1 MIELSRSQAV
11 AETPRR
17 RIFFVSNGVFGRQP
31 AGGDI
36 HLLHTIRAAAQ
47 AGWQAECFGGPA
59 LQHHLKEW
67 NLPARMILTSP
78 PDDQELRHYSL
89 SGQFRL
95 LWTFFRRF
103 AVTVRKLKQV
113 PADAVVFS
121 ATDYWF
127 DVLPVVFSKARL
139 KVVVLQMQAPTLRE
153 VIFRTRVDVE
163 AARIASLHYCLS
175 QWISLTALRWCRA
188 KRLVVVQPLLQVAAL
203 KKGFRPAEVACIPNG
218 VDVETADSVPA
229 QEKVFDVVWMGRVHR
244 QKGIDDLMQALQF
257 LARNFPDFRALL
269 IGNLKPALGA
279 RVEELGLAAN
289 VEFCGYLSGA
299 EKFRRLKSARLFLM
313 PSRHEGLPIVVG
325 EALACGL
332 PVVAYE
338 LEMYRPF
345 FGSLLHYV
353 PCFNAEQ
360 FSSDAAKLLKRLRD
374 DEQLINDEE
383 LASFKRNNSWGEIE
397 RQLTDL
403 LAATSE
409 QSTV

>member
-1 MIELSRSQAV
+1 MIELARSEAM
-11 AETPRR
+11 AATPRR
-17 RIFFVSNGVFGRQP
+17 RIFFVSNGVFGDQP

-47 AGWQAECFGGPA
+47 AGWQVECFGGPS

-67 NLPARMILTSP
+67 KLPARMIFTSP
-78 PDDQELRHYSL
+78 PDEQELRHYNL
-89 SGQFRL
+89 FGQFRL

-103 AVTVRKLKQV
+103 AATVKRLKQV
-113 PADAVVFS
+113 EADAVVFS

-127 DVLPVVFSKARL
+127 DVLPAVFSKAKL

-175 QWISLTALRWCRA
+175 QWISLAALRRCRH
-188 KRLVVVQPLLQVAAL
+188 KRLVVVQPLLQAAAL
-203 KKGFRPAEVACIPNG
+203 KKGFLPAEVACIPNG
-218 VDVETADSVPA
+218 VDVETADNVPE
-229 QEKVFDVVWMGRVHR
+229 QEKQFDVVWMGRVHR
-244 QKGIDDLMQALQF
+244 QKGIDDLMMALQF
-257 LARNFPDFRALL
+257 LARTFPDFRALL

-279 RVEELGLAAN
+279 RVEELGLTAN

-299 EKFRRLKSARLFLM
+299 EKFRRLKGARLFLM

-345 FGSLLHYV
+345 FGSLIRYA
-353 PCFNAEQ
+353 PCFDVEKFCA
-360 FSSDAAKLLKRLRD
+360 SAAGALKRLRAGERLL
-374 DEQLINDEE
+374 DETD
-383 LASFKRNNSWGEIE
+383 LARFKQTNSWPEVE

-403 LAATSE
+403 LA
-409 QSTV
+409 QSA

>member
-1 MIELSRSQAV
+1 MIESSRPPAM
-11 AETPRR
+11 AETPPR
-17 RIFFVSNGVFGRQP
+17 RIVFVSNGVFGRQP

-47 AGWQAECFGGPA
+47 AGWQVECFGGPA

-67 NLPARMILTSP
+67 NLPARMIFTSP

-103 AVTVRKLKQV
+103 AATAKRLKQV

-163 AARIASLHYCLS
+163 ATRIASLHYCLS
-175 QWISLTALRWCRA
+175 QWISLTALRWCRT
-188 KRLVVVQPLLQVAAL
+188 KRLVVVQPLLQAAAL
-203 KKGFRPAEVACIPNG
+203 KKGFLPAEVACIPNG

-229 QEKVFDVVWMGRVHR
+229 QEKQFDVVWMGRVHR
-244 QKGIDDLMQALQF
+244 QKGIDDLMAALQF

-289 VEFCGYLSGA
+289 VEFGGYLSGA

-345 FGSLLHYV
+345 FGSLIRYA
-353 PCFNAEQ
+353 PCFDVEQ
-360 FSSDAAKLLKRLRD
+360 FCASAAAALKRLRAGERLLD
-374 DEQLINDEE
+374 ATD
-383 LASFKRNNSWGEIE
+383 LARFKQTNSWPEIE

-403 LAATSE
+403 IAPSA
-409 QSTV
+409 